1 MFTILRTVQ
10 QMTDKEKTM
19 IHVYEEHIDTL
30 EKENKQLKAQ
40 VDFLREQ
47 LYYKSYGLPEGD
59 TNK

>member
-1 MFTILRTVQ
+1 
-10 QMTDKEKTM
+10 MTDKEKTM

-47 LYYKSYGLPEGD
+47 LYYKSYGLPQGD

>member
-1 MFTILRTVQ
+1 MS
-10 QMTDKEKTM
+10 DKEKTM
-19 IHVYEEHIDTL
+19 IHVYEENIATL